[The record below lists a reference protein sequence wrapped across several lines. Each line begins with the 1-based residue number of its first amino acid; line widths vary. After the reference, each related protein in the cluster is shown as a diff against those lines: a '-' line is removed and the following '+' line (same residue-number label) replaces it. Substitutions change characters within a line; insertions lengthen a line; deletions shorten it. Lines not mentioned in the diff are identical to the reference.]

1 MSKVIWY
8 DDNWYCILWDKNE
21 NEKVKYRL
29 IKVGK
34 KYVIQ
39 KWFTFTKTT
48 WNIPERVTNYSDITD
63 LLDYETAIAKMN
75 ILQWRYKVVEEFSA

>member
-1 MSKVIWY
+1 MRDVIWY
-8 DDNWYCILWDKNE
+8 SDEWYAILWDKNE
-21 NEKVKYRL
+21 NKKVKYRL

-34 KYVIQ
+34 KYIIQ
-39 KWFTFTKTT
+39 KWFTFTKTN
-48 WNIPERVTNYSDITD
+48 WNAPERVTNYSDITD

>member
-1 MSKVIWY
+1 MKDVIWY
-8 DDNWYCILWDKNE
+8 SDNWNYVLWDKTE
-21 NEKVKYRL
+21 KKVKYRL

-39 KWFTFTKTT
+39 KWFTFIKTT
-48 WNIPERVTNYSDITD
+48 WDIPERVTNYSDITD

-75 ILQWRYKVVEEFSA
+75 ILQWHYKVIEEFSA